1 MRKLFLV
8 IALAFS
14 APVLVTSC
22 STAPSARVAQ
32 VQTLKA
38 VGNSA
43 DAAVALSAQL
53 FRDNRITAVQ
63 AREVITFYNTKFQ
76 PAFRLAVS
84 MVNANLDSLA
94 SPDLI
99 SLASQLASL
108 VIQFQN
114 HTP

>member
-1 MRKLFLV
+1 MRKLFFAL
-8 IALAFS
+8 ALAFS

-22 STAPSARVAQ
+22 STPPSARVAQ

-53 FRDNRITAVQ
+53 YRDNRITAAQ
-63 AREVITFYNTKFQ
+63 AREVLDFYNTKFQ
-76 PAFRLAVS
+76 PSFRLAVS
-84 MVNANLDSLA
+84 IVNANLDSLA
-94 SPDLI
+94 SPDLV

-108 VIQFQN
+108 VLQFQN